1 MTTKLDHVS
10 EPASDLDPYE
20 AKYMA
25 GRGEALLHA
34 KTRSN
39 WKAPALAAVTSA
51 FVVIWSATHAGLGLG
66 LGVGL
71 GAFLMLLG
79 LFFAV
84 LRVKV
89 TSEHVDVHYG
99 LIGPKIP
106 LASIESVEA
115 VTHGWSSFL
124 RWGITPVGRG
134 EWLYAIAGDEGRAVK
149 IVWRTKSGRR
159 QVHYLGTPD
168 ADELAATI
176 ESARA
181 PRALARADA
190 DE

>member
-1 MTTKLDHVS
+1 
-10 EPASDLDPYE
+10 
-20 AKYMA
+20 MA
-25 GRGEALLHA
+25 GREALLHA

-39 WKAPALAAVTSA
+39 WKAPALAGVASV
-51 FVVIWSATHAGLGLG
+51 FMVVWCAMHAHLGFALGLG
-66 LGVGL
+66 LA
-71 GAFLMLLG
+71 AFFMLLG

-89 TSEHVDVHYG
+89 TTEHVDVHYG

-115 VTHGWSSFL
+115 VTHDWNSFL

-149 IVWRTKSGRR
+149 IVWRTKSGGR
-159 QVHYLGTPD
+159 QVHYLGSPD

-190 DE
+190 DDE